1 MRARADK
8 IGARFTV
15 RSVPGEGTR
24 IEVIVPAAAIAAGG
38 TTPVPTGPAPIRDA

>member
-38 TTPVPTGPAPIRDA
+38 TAPVPTGPAPIRDA